1 MTIRLYD
8 KDVDMLDFSAV
19 VKTCAQRENGYVVTL
34 DQTAFFPEGGGQGAD
49 HGTLGGVQVLDAH
62 DVHGEVEHLV
72 SAPLTIGSEVRGHV
86 DAARRLDMMQQHSGE
101 HMFSGLVHGLF
112 GYDNVG
118 FHIGTEA
125 VTMDF
130 NGTLTE
136 EDVRRVELLA
146 NQAVWRDQPVEAFVP
161 DRETLA
167 NIEYRSKKE
176 IDGDVRIVR
185 IEGVDTCAC
194 CGTHVHTT
202 GAVGQIKVVGV
213 QKYKSGVRVSILC
226 GRRALAYE
234 NAMLDQ
240 AKAAIDHGAQFI
252 IMPGI
257 GRQVVEY
264 CIDRKIPVIPNCI
277 TPGEMTMAV
286 EYGLDMVKFFPIYQL
301 GGLATLNEYT
311 GAYPMLHFLVTGMLN
326 ETNFLPLLENR
337 KVICG
342 GDWMF
347 TQGQAL
353 VNNDYAL
360 IARNLRESVYQAQ
373 DLRNRLA
380 IRK

>member
-1 MTIRLYD
+1 
-8 KDVDMLDFSAV
+8 
-19 VKTCAQRENGYVVTL
+19 
-34 DQTAFFPEGGGQGAD
+34 
-49 HGTLGGVQVLDAH
+49 
-62 DVHGEVEHLV
+62 
-72 SAPLTIGSEVRGHV
+72 
-86 DAARRLDMMQQHSGE
+86 
-101 HMFSGLVHGLF
+101 
-112 GYDNVG
+112 
-118 FHIGTEA
+118 
-125 VTMDF
+125 
-130 NGTLTE
+130 
-136 EDVRRVELLA
+136 
-146 NQAVWRDQPVEAFVP
+146 
-161 DRETLA
+161 
-167 NIEYRSKKE
+167 
-176 IDGDVRIVR
+176 
-185 IEGVDTCAC
+185 
-194 CGTHVHTT
+194 
-202 GAVGQIKVVGV
+202 
-213 QKYKSGVRVSILC
+213 
-226 GRRALAYE
+226 
-234 NAMLDQ
+234 
-240 AKAAIDHGAQFI
+240 
-252 IMPGI
+252 
-257 GRQVVEY
+257 VEY
-264 CIDRKIPVIPNCI
+264 CIDKKIPVIPNCI

>member
-49 HGTLGGVQVLDAH
+49 HGTLGGAQVLDAH
-62 DVHGEVEHLV
+62 DVRGEVEHLV

-130 NGTLTE
+130 NGMLTE
-136 EDVRRVELLA
+136 ADVRRVELLA

-161 DRETLA
+161 DREALA

-176 IDGDVRIVR
+176 LEGQVRIVT
-185 IEGVDTCAC
+185 IPGVDVCAC
-194 CGTHVHTT
+194 CAPPPVCSQWWPPITWKASTT
-202 GAVGQIKVVGV
+202 GSWIIP
-213 QKYKSGVRVSILC
+213 SIILPP
-226 GRRALAYE
+226 RARPP
-234 NAMLDQ
+234 
-240 AKAAIDHGAQFI
+240 KT
-252 IMPGI
+252 
-257 GRQVVEY
+257 
-264 CIDRKIPVIPNCI
+264 C
-277 TPGEMTMAV
+277 
-286 EYGLDMVKFFPIYQL
+286 
-301 GGLATLNEYT
+301 
-311 GAYPMLHFLVTGMLN
+311 
-326 ETNFLPLLENR
+326 
-337 KVICG
+337 
-342 GDWMF
+342 W
-347 TQGQAL
+347 
-353 VNNDYAL
+353 
-360 IARNLRESVYQAQ
+360 IA
-373 DLRNRLA
+373 
-380 IRK
+380 

>member
-1 MTIRLYD
+1 MLMRNEHAMGNLERIARDVPEIVAGAGTII
-8 KDVDMLDFSAV
+8 
-19 VKTCAQRENGYVVTL
+19 T
-34 DQTAFFPEGGGQGAD
+34 
-49 HGTLGGVQVLDAH
+49 
-62 DVHGEVEHLV
+62 
-72 SAPLTIGSEVRGHV
+72 
-86 DAARRLDMMQQHSGE
+86 
-101 HMFSGLVHGLF
+101 
-112 GYDNVG
+112 
-118 FHIGTEA
+118 
-125 VTMDF
+125 
-130 NGTLTE
+130 
-136 EDVRRVELLA
+136 
-146 NQAVWRDQPVEAFVP
+146 
-161 DRETLA
+161 
-167 NIEYRSKKE
+167 
-176 IDGDVRIVR
+176 
-185 IEGVDTCAC
+185 
-194 CGTHVHTT
+194 
-202 GAVGQIKVVGV
+202 
-213 QKYKSGVRVSILC
+213 
-226 GRRALAYE
+226 
-234 NAMLDQ
+234 LDQ

>member
-1 MTIRLYD
+1 MDKTELM
-8 KDVDMLDFSAV
+8 KDVL
-19 VKTCAQRENGYVVTL
+19 KVTGI
-34 DQTAFFPEGGGQGAD
+34 APIIAYAEPE
-49 HGTLGGVQVLDAH
+49 
-62 DVHGEVEHLV
+62 
-72 SAPLTIGSEVRGHV
+72 
-86 DAARRLDMMQQHSGE
+86 
-101 HMFSGLVHGLF
+101 
-112 GYDNVG
+112 
-118 FHIGTEA
+118 
-125 VTMDF
+125 
-130 NGTLTE
+130 
-136 EDVRRVELLA
+136 
-146 NQAVWRDQPVEAFVP
+146 QAVPAAKALVAGGLPVVEVLMRNEHAMGNLERIARDVP
-161 DRETLA
+161 
-167 NIEYRSKKE
+167 E
-176 IDGDVRIVR
+176 IVAG
-185 IEGVDTCAC
+185 A
-194 CGTHVHTT
+194 GTIIT
-202 GAVGQIKVVGV
+202 
-213 QKYKSGVRVSILC
+213 
-226 GRRALAYE
+226 
-234 NAMLDQ
+234 LDQ

-257 GRQVVEY
+257 GQQVVEY
-264 CIDRKIPVIPNCI
+264 CI
-277 TPGEMTMAV
+277 
-286 EYGLDMVKFFPIYQL
+286 DMVKFFPIYQL

>member
-1 MTIRLYD
+1 MYIGIAFDTNCSLLFISITLFKKLINLYFCF
-8 KDVDMLDFSAV
+8 LSNF
-19 VKTCAQRENGYVVTL
+19 
-34 DQTAFFPEGGGQGAD
+34 
-49 HGTLGGVQVLDAH
+49 
-62 DVHGEVEHLV
+62 
-72 SAPLTIGSEVRGHV
+72 
-86 DAARRLDMMQQHSGE
+86 
-101 HMFSGLVHGLF
+101 
-112 GYDNVG
+112 
-118 FHIGTEA
+118 
-125 VTMDF
+125 
-130 NGTLTE
+130 
-136 EDVRRVELLA
+136 
-146 NQAVWRDQPVEAFVP
+146 
-161 DRETLA
+161 
-167 NIEYRSKKE
+167 
-176 IDGDVRIVR
+176 
-185 IEGVDTCAC
+185 
-194 CGTHVHTT
+194 
-202 GAVGQIKVVGV
+202 
-213 QKYKSGVRVSILC
+213 
-226 GRRALAYE
+226 
-234 NAMLDQ
+234 
-240 AKAAIDHGAQFI
+240 

-264 CIDRKIPVIPNCI
+264 CIDKKIPVIPNCI

>member
-1 MTIRLYD
+1 MDKTELM
-8 KDVDMLDFSAV
+8 KDVL
-19 VKTCAQRENGYVVTL
+19 KVTGI
-34 DQTAFFPEGGGQGAD
+34 APIIAYAEPE
-49 HGTLGGVQVLDAH
+49 
-62 DVHGEVEHLV
+62 
-72 SAPLTIGSEVRGHV
+72 
-86 DAARRLDMMQQHSGE
+86 
-101 HMFSGLVHGLF
+101 
-112 GYDNVG
+112 
-118 FHIGTEA
+118 
-125 VTMDF
+125 
-130 NGTLTE
+130 
-136 EDVRRVELLA
+136 
-146 NQAVWRDQPVEAFVP
+146 QAVPA
-161 DRETLA
+161 
-167 NIEYRSKKE
+167 
-176 IDGDVRIVR
+176 
-185 IEGVDTCAC
+185 
-194 CGTHVHTT
+194 
-202 GAVGQIKVVGV
+202 
-213 QKYKSGVRVSILC
+213 
-226 GRRALAYE
+226 
-234 NAMLDQ
+234 
-240 AKAAIDHGAQFI
+240 AKALVAGGLPVVEVLMRNEHAMGNLERIARDVPEIVAGAGKFI

-264 CIDRKIPVIPNCI
+264 CIDKKIPVIPNCI

>member
-1 MTIRLYD
+1 MTIEEQVSKGIMAAMKAKDTIRLEVLRNIKKVFIEAKSVAGAPEQIADSESVKIIQKLAKQGRESAEIY
-8 KDVDMLDFSAV
+8 KNQGKVLMRNEHAMGNLERIARDV
-19 VKTCAQRENGYVVTL
+19 
-34 DQTAFFPEGGGQGAD
+34 PEIVAGA
-49 HGTLGGVQVLDAH
+49 GTII
-62 DVHGEVEHLV
+62 
-72 SAPLTIGSEVRGHV
+72 T
-86 DAARRLDMMQQHSGE
+86 
-101 HMFSGLVHGLF
+101 
-112 GYDNVG
+112 
-118 FHIGTEA
+118 
-125 VTMDF
+125 
-130 NGTLTE
+130 
-136 EDVRRVELLA
+136 
-146 NQAVWRDQPVEAFVP
+146 
-161 DRETLA
+161 
-167 NIEYRSKKE
+167 
-176 IDGDVRIVR
+176 
-185 IEGVDTCAC
+185 
-194 CGTHVHTT
+194 
-202 GAVGQIKVVGV
+202 
-213 QKYKSGVRVSILC
+213 
-226 GRRALAYE
+226 
-234 NAMLDQ
+234 LDQ

>member
-1 MTIRLYD
+1 MDKTELM
-8 KDVDMLDFSAV
+8 KDVL
-19 VKTCAQRENGYVVTL
+19 KVTGI
-34 DQTAFFPEGGGQGAD
+34 APIIAYAEPE
-49 HGTLGGVQVLDAH
+49 
-62 DVHGEVEHLV
+62 
-72 SAPLTIGSEVRGHV
+72 
-86 DAARRLDMMQQHSGE
+86 
-101 HMFSGLVHGLF
+101 
-112 GYDNVG
+112 
-118 FHIGTEA
+118 
-125 VTMDF
+125 
-130 NGTLTE
+130 
-136 EDVRRVELLA
+136 
-146 NQAVWRDQPVEAFVP
+146 QAVPAAKALVAGGLPVVEVLMRNEHAMGNLERIARDVP
-161 DRETLA
+161 
-167 NIEYRSKKE
+167 E
-176 IDGDVRIVR
+176 IVAG
-185 IEGVDTCAC
+185 A
-194 CGTHVHTT
+194 GTIIT
-202 GAVGQIKVVGV
+202 
-213 QKYKSGVRVSILC
+213 
-226 GRRALAYE
+226 
-234 NAMLDQ
+234 LDQ

-264 CIDRKIPVIPNCI
+264 CIDKKIPVIPNCI

-286 EYGLDMVKFFPIYQL
+286 EYGLDMVKIFPIYQL

>member
-1 MTIRLYD
+1 MDKTGLM
-8 KDVDMLDFSAV
+8 KDVL
-19 VKTCAQRENGYVVTL
+19 KVTGI
-34 DQTAFFPEGGGQGAD
+34 APIIAYAEPE
-49 HGTLGGVQVLDAH
+49 
-62 DVHGEVEHLV
+62 
-72 SAPLTIGSEVRGHV
+72 
-86 DAARRLDMMQQHSGE
+86 
-101 HMFSGLVHGLF
+101 
-112 GYDNVG
+112 
-118 FHIGTEA
+118 
-125 VTMDF
+125 
-130 NGTLTE
+130 
-136 EDVRRVELLA
+136 
-146 NQAVWRDQPVEAFVP
+146 QAVPAAKALVAGGLPVVEVLMRNEHAMGNLERIARDVP
-161 DRETLA
+161 
-167 NIEYRSKKE
+167 E
-176 IDGDVRIVR
+176 IVAG
-185 IEGVDTCAC
+185 A
-194 CGTHVHTT
+194 GTIIT
-202 GAVGQIKVVGV
+202 
-213 QKYKSGVRVSILC
+213 
-226 GRRALAYE
+226 
-234 NAMLDQ
+234 LDQ

-264 CIDRKIPVIPNCI
+264 CIDKKIPVIPNCI
-277 TPGEMTMAV
+277 APGEMTMAV

>member
-1 MTIRLYD
+1 MACPGGCIAGAGTII
-8 KDVDMLDFSAV
+8 
-19 VKTCAQRENGYVVTL
+19 T
-34 DQTAFFPEGGGQGAD
+34 
-49 HGTLGGVQVLDAH
+49 
-62 DVHGEVEHLV
+62 
-72 SAPLTIGSEVRGHV
+72 
-86 DAARRLDMMQQHSGE
+86 
-101 HMFSGLVHGLF
+101 
-112 GYDNVG
+112 
-118 FHIGTEA
+118 
-125 VTMDF
+125 
-130 NGTLTE
+130 
-136 EDVRRVELLA
+136 
-146 NQAVWRDQPVEAFVP
+146 
-161 DRETLA
+161 
-167 NIEYRSKKE
+167 
-176 IDGDVRIVR
+176 
-185 IEGVDTCAC
+185 
-194 CGTHVHTT
+194 
-202 GAVGQIKVVGV
+202 
-213 QKYKSGVRVSILC
+213 
-226 GRRALAYE
+226 
-234 NAMLDQ
+234 LDQ

-257 GRQVVEY
+257 GQQVVEY